1 MSVYIDFNIR
11 ESDNA
16 REILFNET
24 TGAYNASGNP
34 GGWGSPND
42 ATTDATDPALI
53 VLKVTPPGG
62 TEVSLDLS
70 TSYPTADSTIDF
82 TIRTQDLGLGTD
94 DKFADG
100 AWLFVYEVTT
110 TTQGLITNTQTVLIS
125 GQARICVF
133 GLLADININDCDG
146 SDLRR
151 ALEAKTYLDAAV
163 ASAAVGDIDKF
174 ASLLTLINNYCNNAC

>member
-16 REILFNET
+16 RELLFNET
-24 TGAYNASGNP
+24 TGAYNASTNP

-42 ATTDATDPALI
+42 AVGTATT
-53 VLKVTPPGG
+53 VELKVTPPGG
-62 TEVSLDLS
+62 TETTLDLS
-70 TSYPTADSTIDF
+70 ASYPTADSTTDF
-82 TIRTQDLGLGTD
+82 AIRTQDLGLETD
-94 DKFADG
+94 AKFADG
-100 AWLFVYEVTT
+100 EWLFVYEVTT
-110 TTQGLITNTQTVLIS
+110 SGQGLITNTQTILLS

-133 GLLADININDCDG
+133 GLLADVNIADCDG

-163 ASAAVGDIDKF
+163 ASAAVGDTDKF
-174 ASLLTLINNYCNNAC
+174 ASLLALINNYCNNEC